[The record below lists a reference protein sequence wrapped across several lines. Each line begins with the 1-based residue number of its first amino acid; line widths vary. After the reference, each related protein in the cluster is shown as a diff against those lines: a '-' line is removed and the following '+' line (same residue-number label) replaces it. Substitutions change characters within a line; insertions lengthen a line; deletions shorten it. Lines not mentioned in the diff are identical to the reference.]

1 MRKFLVVMDNSP
13 EFLNALHYAATRA
26 AKTGGGVEILAVIT
40 PEQQTHWLGV
50 AETMRAE
57 ARQAIEESFKIFA
70 SWMKEELKLE
80 AELVIR
86 EGEKAT
92 EVLNQ
97 IQEDPEVGILVL
109 GANNSSDG
117 PGPLVNQ
124 LVSRDGGNLPIPVTI
139 VPGSM
144 TKERI
149 EAVS

>member
-1 MRKFLVVMDNSP
+1 MDNSP

-70 SWMKEELKLE
+70 NWMKEELKLE

-97 IQEDPEVGILVL
+97 IQEDPEVGRLVL

-117 PGPLVNQ
+117 PGPLINQ

>member
-57 ARQAIEESFKIFA
+57 ARQTIEENFKIFS

-117 PGPLVNQ
+117 PGPLINQ

-149 EAVS
+149 QAVS

>member
-13 EFLNALHYAATRA
+13 EFLNALHFAATRA
-26 AKTGGGVEILAVIT
+26 ANTGGEVEILAVIT

-50 AETMRAE
+50 AETMRLE
-57 ARQAIEESFKIFA
+57 ARETIENSFEIYA
-70 SWMKEELKLE
+70 SWMKKELKLE

-86 EGEKAT
+86 EGETAN

-97 IQEDPEVGILVL
+97 IREDPEVGILVL
-109 GANNSSDG
+109 GANDTGDG
-117 PGPLVNQ
+117 PGPLISQ

-149 EAVS
+149 EALS

>member
-1 MRKFLVVMDNSP
+1 MTGQHMGHTHVRG
-13 EFLNALHYAATRA
+13 NA
-26 AKTGGGVEILAVIT
+26 GGDMARQSLRDIDLT
-40 PEQQTHWLGV
+40 V
-50 AETMRAE
+50 AEKMKEE
-57 ARQAIEESFKIFA
+57 ARETIEENFKVY
-70 SWMKEELKLE
+70 SNWMKDELKLE

-97 IQEDPEVGILVL
+97 IQEDKEVGVLVL
-109 GANNSSDG
+109 GANNSSEG
-117 PGPLVNQ
+117 PGPLISQ

>member
-1 MRKFLVVMDNSP
+1 MDNSP

-57 ARQAIEESFKIFA
+57 ARQAIEENFKIFA
-70 SWMKEELKLE
+70 IWMKEELKLE

-109 GANNSSDG
+109 GANSSSDG
-117 PGPLVNQ
+117 PGPLINQ

>member
-26 AKTGGGVEILAVIT
+26 AKTGGGVEILAIIT

-50 AETMRAE
+50 AETMRVE

-70 SWMKEELKLE
+70 NWMKEELKLE

-97 IQEDPEVGILVL
+97 IQEDSEVGILVL

-117 PGPLVNQ
+117 PGPLINQ
-124 LVSRDGGNLPIPVTI
+124 LVSRDGGNLPVPVTI

>member
-26 AKTGGGVEILAVIT
+26 AKTGGGVEILAIIT

-50 AETMRAE
+50 AETMRVE

-70 SWMKEELKLE
+70 NWMKEELKLE

-117 PGPLVNQ
+117 PGPLINQ
-124 LVSRDGGNLPIPVTI
+124 LVSRDGGNLPIPVTV

>member
-26 AKTGGGVEILAVIT
+26 AKTGGGVEILAIIT

-70 SWMKEELKLE
+70 NWMKEELKLE

-97 IQEDPEVGILVL
+97 IQEDSEVGILVL

-117 PGPLVNQ
+117 PGPLINQ
-124 LVSRDGGNLPIPVTI
+124 LVSRDGGNLPVPVTI

>member
-1 MRKFLVVMDNSP
+1 MDNSP

-57 ARQAIEESFKIFA
+57 ARQTIEESFKIFA
-70 SWMKEELKLE
+70 NWMKEELKLE
-80 AELVIR
+80 PELVIR

-92 EVLNQ
+92 EVINQ

-109 GANNSSDG
+109 GANSSSDG
-117 PGPLVNQ
+117 PGPLINQ

>member
-1 MRKFLVVMDNSP
+1 MK
-13 EFLNALHYAATRA
+13 E
-26 AKTGGGVEILAVIT
+26 
-40 PEQQTHWLGV
+40 
-50 AETMRAE
+50 E
-57 ARQAIEESFKIFA
+57 ARETIEENFQIYSN
-70 SWMKEELKLE
+70 WMKDELKLE

-97 IQEDPEVGILVL
+97 ISEDKEVGVLVL
-109 GANNSSDG
+109 GANNSSEG
-117 PGPLVNQ
+117 PGPLISQ

>member
-40 PEQQTHWLGV
+40 PEEQTHWLGV
-50 AETMRAE
+50 AETMREE
-57 ARQAIEESFKIFA
+57 ARESIEDSFKIFA
-70 SWMKEELKLE
+70 NWMKEELKLE
-80 AELVIR
+80 PELVIR

-117 PGPLVNQ
+117 PGPLINQ

-144 TKERI
+144 TKDRI

>member
-13 EFLNALHYAATRA
+13 EFLNALHFAATRA

-57 ARQAIEESFKIFA
+57 ARQAIEESFQIFA
-70 SWMKEELKLE
+70 TWMTADLKLE

-117 PGPLVNQ
+117 PGPLINQ

-149 EAVS
+149 QAVS

>member
-1 MRKFLVVMDNSP
+1 MDNSP

-70 SWMKEELKLE
+70 NWMKEELKLE

-117 PGPLVNQ
+117 PGPLINQ

>member
-1 MRKFLVVMDNSP
+1 MDNSP
-13 EFLNALHYAATRA
+13 EFLNALHFAGTRA
-26 AKTGGGVEILAVIT
+26 AKTGGGVEILAIIT

-57 ARQAIEESFKIFA
+57 ARQAIEESFKIYA
-70 SWMKEELKLE
+70 NWMKEELKLK

-109 GANNSSDG
+109 GANNSGDG
-117 PGPLVNQ
+117 PGPLINQ

-144 TKERI
+144 TKQRI

>member
-13 EFLNALHYAATRA
+13 EFLNALHFAATRA
-26 AKTGGGVEILAVIT
+26 AKTGGGVEILAIIT

-57 ARQAIEESFKIFA
+57 ARQTIEENFKIFS

-117 PGPLVNQ
+117 PGPLINQ

>member
-1 MRKFLVVMDNSP
+1 MGIYLYQPM
-13 EFLNALHYAATRA
+13 
-26 AKTGGGVEILAVIT
+26 EILYELCVNIY
-40 PEQQTHWLGV
+40 
-50 AETMRAE
+50 
-57 ARQAIEESFKIFA
+57 SN
-70 SWMKEELKLE
+70 WMKDELKLE

-97 IQEDPEVGILVL
+97 ISEDKEVGVLVL
-109 GANNSSDG
+109 GANNSSEG
-117 PGPLVNQ
+117 PGPLISQ

>member
-1 MRKFLVVMDNSP
+1 
-13 EFLNALHYAATRA
+13 
-26 AKTGGGVEILAVIT
+26 
-40 PEQQTHWLGV
+40 
-50 AETMRAE
+50 
-57 ARQAIEESFKIFA
+57 
-70 SWMKEELKLE
+70 MKDELKLE

-97 IQEDPEVGILVL
+97 ISEDKEVGVLVL
-109 GANNSSDG
+109 GANNSSEG
-117 PGPLVNQ
+117 PGPLISQ

>member
-26 AKTGGGVEILAVIT
+26 AKTGGGVEILAIIT
-40 PEQQTHWLGV
+40 PEEQTHWLGV
-50 AETMRAE
+50 AETMKAE
-57 ARQAIEESFKIFA
+57 ARESIEDSFKIFA
-70 SWMKEELKLE
+70 HWMKEELKLE
-80 AELVIR
+80 PELVIR

-117 PGPLVNQ
+117 PGPLINQ

-144 TKERI
+144 TKDRI

>member
-1 MRKFLVVMDNSP
+1 MDNSP

-70 SWMKEELKLE
+70 NWMKEELKLE

-97 IQEDPEVGILVL
+97 IQEDSEVGILVL

-117 PGPLVNQ
+117 PGPLINQ

>member
-1 MRKFLVVMDNSP
+1 MDNSP
-13 EFLNALHYAATRA
+13 EFLNALHFAATRA

-57 ARQAIEESFKIFA
+57 ARQTIEENFKIFS

-117 PGPLVNQ
+117 PGPLINQ

-149 EAVS
+149 QAVS